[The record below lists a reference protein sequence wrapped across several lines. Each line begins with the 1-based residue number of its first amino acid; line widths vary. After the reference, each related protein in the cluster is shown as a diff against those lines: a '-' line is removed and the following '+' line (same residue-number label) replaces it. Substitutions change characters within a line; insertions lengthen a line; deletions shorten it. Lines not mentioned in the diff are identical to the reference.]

1 MTMPKRTQDA
11 ASSSIDYARFEG
23 IPSPNGTIV
32 PDIVLDWILPDLSNA
47 EVRVLLYIIRR
58 TLGFKKDD
66 DAISIDQICNGLVT
80 NEIRD
85 DEGTVVKPA
94 QRLDRGTGLG
104 RSTALNATRALREK
118 NLIVAHE
125 QFDPK
130 YGQRPTRYAL
140 KLRRTPDEGS
150 PKNRT
155 PPMGNTQQG
164 GSDFSD
170 GESPIDRT
178 GGVRFVG
185 RRGSEK
191 SDPQTTVKQQTDN
204 QKTDISNRRVST
216 PRAPCADSNDSS
228 DSTQGQSNRT
238 SGGMAGTAGG
248 CGAGAAVEVVVARV
262 DALGVEFGD
271 DAPRASRTR
280 VAHLQ
285 RAAGLD
291 DDTLSTLL
299 DEAASI
305 THSQARGIDKRGRDG
320 RPLHMPYLLRTL
332 ESLLGLDRGRVPRA
346 SPPQIGTRPDTL
358 ASGDAGNDAGSP
370 PIDEPDAVWRA
381 VLGDLRPVL
390 TPENYDAW
398 LATARVIARTDEL
411 LRVGVPA
418 SFQREWLERKLHGQ
432 VMGALGRLGY
442 GDMRVEYVVAP
453 GAAPVADDGDGGSAR
468 VAWGVTP

>member
-1 MTMPKRTQDA
+1 
-11 ASSSIDYARFEG
+11 
-23 IPSPNGTIV
+23 
-32 PDIVLDWILPDLSNA
+32 
-47 EVRVLLYIIRR
+47 
-58 TLGFKKDD
+58 
-66 DAISIDQICNGLVT
+66 
-80 NEIRD
+80 
-85 DEGTVVKPA
+85 
-94 QRLDRGTGLG
+94 
-104 RSTALNATRALREK
+104 
-118 NLIVAHE
+118 
-125 QFDPK
+125 
-130 YGQRPTRYAL
+130 
-140 KLRRTPDEGS
+140 
-150 PKNRT
+150 
-155 PPMGNTQQG
+155 
-164 GSDFSD
+164 
-170 GESPIDRT
+170 
-178 GGVRFVG
+178 
-185 RRGSEK
+185 
-191 SDPQTTVKQQTDN
+191 
-204 QKTDISNRRVST
+204 
-216 PRAPCADSNDSS
+216 
-228 DSTQGQSNRT
+228 
-238 SGGMAGTAGG
+238 MAGTGG
-248 CGAGAAVEVVVARV
+248 GRGAGAAVDAVVARV

-291 DDTLSTLL
+291 DDTLSALL

-332 ESLLGLDRGRVPRA
+332 ESLLDPDWGRVPRT

-358 ASGDAGNDAGSP
+358 APGDAGNDAGSP

-442 GDMRVEYVVAP
+442 GDMRVEYVV
-453 GAAPVADDGDGGSAR
+453 GDGGSAR
-468 VAWGVTP
+468 VAGGVTP

>member
-1 MTMPKRTQDA
+1 
-11 ASSSIDYARFEG
+11 
-23 IPSPNGTIV
+23 
-32 PDIVLDWILPDLSNA
+32 
-47 EVRVLLYIIRR
+47 
-58 TLGFKKDD
+58 
-66 DAISIDQICNGLVT
+66 
-80 NEIRD
+80 
-85 DEGTVVKPA
+85 
-94 QRLDRGTGLG
+94 
-104 RSTALNATRALREK
+104 
-118 NLIVAHE
+118 
-125 QFDPK
+125 
-130 YGQRPTRYAL
+130 
-140 KLRRTPDEGS
+140 
-150 PKNRT
+150 
-155 PPMGNTQQG
+155 
-164 GSDFSD
+164 
-170 GESPIDRT
+170 
-178 GGVRFVG
+178 
-185 RRGSEK
+185 
-191 SDPQTTVKQQTDN
+191 
-204 QKTDISNRRVST
+204 
-216 PRAPCADSNDSS
+216 
-228 DSTQGQSNRT
+228 
-238 SGGMAGTAGG
+238 MAGTGG
-248 CGAGAAVEVVVARV
+248 GRGAGAAVEAVVARV

-291 DDTLSTLL
+291 DDTLSALL

-332 ESLLGLDRGRVPRA
+332 ESLLDPDRGRVPRT

-358 ASGDAGNDAGSP
+358 APGDAGNDAGNDAGSP

-453 GAAPVADDGDGGSAR
+453 GAAPVVDDDGGSAR
-468 VAWGVTP
+468 VAGGVTP